1 MTHHREST
9 PEWEVLRRKQVE
21 AAFEAGEPVESE
33 AEAESEPAVGVDV
46 DV

>member
-1 MTHHREST
+1 MTHPCEST

-21 AAFEAGEPVESE
+21 AAFDTTEEVVE
-33 AEAESEPAVGVDV
+33 AEAEPDPPVDV